1 MKLPNILTI
10 ARLLLIPIIAF
21 LLYSN
26 KPNYILIS
34 TILFFFAAL
43 SDWADGIIARR
54 FNQKSN
60 FGILFD
66 PLADKMLILTI
77 LLVFV
82 DLKIIP
88 LWVILVLLF
97 RELLVTGIRQVC
109 STKDE
114 VVGANWMGKT
124 KFIMQSAVIIYLHIV
139 LYFML
144 LGQKNHIFNKVVA
157 YYIIVLLTA
166 ISLLFALNFLFW
178 HRKKILSNI

>member
-1 MKLPNILTI
+1 MKLPNLLTI
-10 ARLLLIPIIAF
+10 IRLLVIPLIAF
-21 LLYSN
+21 LLYTK
-26 KPNYILIS
+26 KPNMVLIS
-34 TILFFFAAL
+34 AALFLFATL
-43 SDWADGIIARR
+43 SDWADGVIARR

-77 LLVFV
+77 LLIFV
-82 DLKIIP
+82 DLNVIP
-88 LWVILVLLF
+88 LWVILILLF

-139 LYFML
+139 LYFVL
-144 LGQKNHIFNKVVA
+144 VEQKNYIFNKVVA
-157 YYIIVLLTA
+157 YYIIVLLTV
-166 ISLLFALNFLFW
+166 ISLLFAFNFLFW